1 MTPTLA
7 RWLLLIILFV
17 VMVMEPQTVLVVQGQ
32 QQVPCLFVMGDSY
45 SDNGNNNALFTLA
58 KSNYPPYGIDFPQG
72 PTGRFCNGRLV
83 PDFLA
88 QFLGFE
94 KPVPPFATA
103 RGSEIL
109 KGVNYASAIAGILD
123 ETGKI
128 VGDRISLNRQLQN
141 HQITISRLALLL
153 RNSSTTVNDYLRK
166 CLYTVNMGTNDYIA
180 NYFLPP
186 LSPRTVL
193 QTPDQFS
200 VFLIQKYSHQLRTLY
215 NSGARKIV
223 VFGLGLLGCLP
234 QELST
239 FPTNG
244 SSCVDF
250 VNNAVELFNNR
261 LKPLVND
268 MNTNLPGAQFI
279 YINVTSISSGDLTSI
294 GIRVVNAPC
303 CVVLPIVGICAPGK
317 LVPCSNRNEYVFWD
331 NIHPTEIVNM
341 LAATRA
347 YNATTPSDAYPT
359 DIGRLVQQ

>member
-1 MTPTLA
+1 MNPTLA

-17 VMVMEPQTVLVVQGQ
+17 VMVMEPQTLVVQGQ

-45 SDNGNNNALFTLA
+45 SDNGNNNALLTMA

-88 QFLGFE
+88 QFLDFD

-109 KGVNYASAIAGILD
+109 KGVNYASGGAGILD
-123 ETGKI
+123 VTGQI
-128 VGDRISLNRQLQN
+128 FGGRISLNRQLQN

-153 RNSSTTVNDYLRK
+153 RNSSTTINDYLGK
-166 CLYTVNMGTNDYIA
+166 CLYTVNMGTNDYIV

-186 LSPRTVL
+186 LSPPTL
-193 QTPDQFS
+193 LHTPADQFA
-200 VFLIQKYSHQLRTLY
+200 VFLIQKYSQQLRTLY

-244 SSCVDF
+244 SACVDF
-250 VNNAVELFNNR
+250 INNAVELFNNR
-261 LKPLVND
+261 LKSLVDN
-268 MNTNLPGAQFI
+268 MNTNLP
-279 YINVTSISSGDLTSI
+279 

-303 CVVLPIVGICAPGK
+303 CVVLPGAGLCAPGK

-331 NIHPTEIVNM
+331 RIHPTEIFNM

-359 DIGRLVQQ
+359 DIRRLVQQ